1 MLGPLVKGVKALKYL
16 IIYNYIMLAR
26 YSLQH
31 VVVSSFGVQDNKTLD
46 KHIGFTW
53 YTVGKLM
60 NGSLLILCI

>member
-16 IIYNYIMLAR
+16 IICNYIMLAR

-46 KHIGFTW
+46 KHIGFTC
-53 YTVGKLM
+53 TVGKLM